1 MNHGPTPSEKS
12 ALLRPLTDALL
23 AGKVAATLPDLAAP
37 LVTRF
42 APSPTGELH
51 LGHVLHAAWVWG
63 VAEGAGAQIII
74 RMEDHDRSRCTPEFE
89 RSILADLAWLGYAT
103 DHPSQLSLARS
114 PSPYRQSDVPERYQS
129 AFDSLA
135 HRGLLYGCRCTRADL
150 GPPGPDGERHY
161 PGTCRGQPIDGPGP
175 VSVRVHLPDAET
187 VVTDLRLGSLDQHP
201 AREHGD
207 PVIRDARGQWTY
219 QFCVVVDDL
228 LQGVNLIVRGEDL
241 VASTGRQLL
250 LAQLLGRTTPFV
262 TVHHPLLLA
271 AADGKKLSKRDRSET
286 VRAMRERGMAA
297 EEVWGRAVGSE

>member
-1 MNHGPTPSEKS
+1 MNHGPTPSKKS

-23 AGKVAATLPDLAAP
+23 AGKVAATLPELAAP

-63 VAEGAGAQIII
+63 VAEGAGASIIV

-89 RSILADLAWLGYAT
+89 RRILADLEWLGWST
-103 DHPSQLSLARS
+103 DHPSLASLKTSR
-114 PSPYRQSDVPERYQS
+114 SPYRQSDVPERYQA
-129 AFDSLA
+129 AFDELA
-135 HRGLLYGCRCTRADL
+135 GRGLLYGCRCTRADL

-161 PGTCRGQPIDGPGP
+161 PGTCRGQPFDGPGAI
-175 VSVRVHLPDAET
+175 SVRVQLPDTNT
-187 VVTDLRLGSLDQHP
+187 VVTDLRLGPLHQHP

-219 QFCVVVDDL
+219 QFCVVVDDM

-241 VASTGRQLL
+241 ITSTGRQLL
-250 LAQLLGRTTPFV
+250 LAQLLGRTAPFV

-271 AADGKKLSKRDRSET
+271 PDGKKLSKRDRSET
-286 VRAMRERGMAA
+286 VRAMREQGLRA
-297 EEVWGRAVGSE
+297 EEVLERAVWGER